1 MHIVGLFEGTKHRHT
16 GAQFSGCLAHGVKSS
31 IKEKLGMPPV
41 NGGPNAKVSV
51 RSTASAYVCANFDT
65 YAVPPRWHSPVQ
77 LDHWP
82 GATPVGVKV
91 DL

>member
-1 MHIVGLFEGTKHRHT
+1 
-16 GAQFSGCLAHGVKSS
+16 
-31 IKEKLGMPPV
+31 MPPV
-41 NGGPNAKVSV
+41 NGGPNAKVTV

-65 YAVPPRWHSPVQ
+65 CAVPPRWHSPVQ